1 VRIWDARTGRLL
13 HTLKGHNDWVR
24 SAAFSPDGGA
34 IVSASWDNTVKIW
47 EARTGRL
54 LHTLEG
60 HTEPVASAAF
70 SPDGGAIVSAS
81 ADQTVKIWAVAGEM
95 R

>member
-1 VRIWDARTGRLL
+1 VY
-13 HTLKGHNDWVR
+13 

-60 HTEPVASAAF
+60 HKNWVRSAAF
-70 SPDGGAIVSAS
+70 SPDGSAIVSAS
-81 ADQTVKIWAVAGEM
+81 RDKTVKIWAVAGEM

>member
-1 VRIWDARTGRLL
+1 VW
-13 HTLKGHNDWVR
+13 

-34 IVSASWDNTVKIW
+34 IVSASRDKTVKIW
-47 EARTGRL
+47 DARTGRL

-60 HTEPVASAAF
+60 HTNGVFSAAF

-81 ADQTVKIWAVAGEM
+81 VDKAVKIWAVAGEM

>member
-1 VRIWDARTGRLL
+1 VW
-13 HTLKGHNDWVR
+13 

-34 IVSASWDNTVKIW
+34 IVSASSDKTVKIW
-47 EARTGRL
+47 DARTGRL
-54 LHTLEG
+54 LRTLEG
-60 HTEPVASAAF
+60 HKNWVWSAAF

-81 ADQTVKIWAVAGEM
+81 ADKTVKIWAVAGEM